1 MILAI
6 LIFIAIGMLLLG
18 AIIYDWME
26 FFAFGFAIDFIIL
39 FVVVAITLINQFG
52 AKGIEAELIQKY
64 EALKYKIENESYR
77 DEIGLRDKE
86 VIDEIQAWNED
97 ISYKKTVQKDF
108 WIGVLYPNIYDQF
121 ETIDYN
127 INP

>member
-6 LIFIAIGMLLLG
+6 LIFIAIGMLLL
-18 AIIYDWME
+18 AMSIDDWME
-26 FFAFGFAIDFIIL
+26 LFTFGFAIDFIIL
-39 FVVVAITLINQFG
+39 FVVVAIILINQFG
-52 AKGIEAELIQKY
+52 AKGTEAELNQKY
-64 EALKYKIENESYR
+64 KALKYKIENESYR
-77 DEIGLRDKE
+77 DEFGLRDKE
-86 VIDEIQAWNED
+86 VIDEIQEWNED

-127 INP
+127 TNP